1 AARTAGPFGRTGP
14 GASSTPAPAAVR
26 YAPLNIDSDQDGVVD
41 CIDNCRLVANPDQ
54 SDSDGDGT
62 GDACDL
68 DGPAFTVSAG
78 VADSTPDV
86 AFDTAGNSVVVWDGP
101 IDGDDRG
108 VAGRWYD
115 PPAPPLSSAV
125 RTTTNTPRHPTR
137 PRPGAT

>member
-108 VAGRWYD
+108 VARRRGEPPGP
-115 PPAPPLSSAV
+115 PPASAV
-125 RTTTNTPRHPTR
+125 PLHTHTQPDPNPP
-137 PRPGAT
+137 